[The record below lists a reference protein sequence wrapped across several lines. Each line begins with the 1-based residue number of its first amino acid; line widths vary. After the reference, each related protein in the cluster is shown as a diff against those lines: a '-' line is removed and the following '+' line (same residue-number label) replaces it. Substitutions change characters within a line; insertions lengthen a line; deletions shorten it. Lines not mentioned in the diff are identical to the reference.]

1 MLHKF
6 FVVIYIMNKVA
17 GYIRAGVRNGL
28 QNFRQ
33 RVPLSDDII
42 SSFENYIIEE
52 TLEDLKTFK
61 NGNTLPYINYQIER
75 IVNAIKNSF
84 VEIPGS
90 SPLRIINK
98 TKTQSKPPWFI
109 IKYPKTGIVSDVIF
123 QEIDIPGMAEPLSDS
138 VTWKLR
144 WEKDISMDTL
154 PSATT
159 QTVKQRTNSITQ
171 QKVGKYC
178 NSQTFKSQNP
188 WCEKKKTFKY
198 NETYNPSTNQS
209 VIIKSGKSGLG
220 VLELSK
226 LLFSISDQKKRRRY
240 YLDLK
245 RNGDYGQIFSCRYLM
260 EDDPQFY
267 KAIMHPGSRKLGEF
281 LLKGEGSIND
291 LRNIMNNGSFFFM
304 NATFCS
310 FDRPA
315 AKLAQLMRI
324 PVLYEKTLD
333 KRCYFQVVM
342 NYQDIGGLTTQPT
355 TKPLVS
361 SLTGSDIINIV
372 NYLYIQSNGALPRQN
387 YYPMWYQLMCIID
400 TAHDFRGPRL
410 PKSATNPRGPR
421 TAIKDLMAGLYTSGG
436 TIQTITTPYGRYN
449 IPDLITVIFNKISDI
464 EEAGSNDLVRFSR
477 MYSTAPIPPPGQRF
491 PTSCGAS
498 FAMQGNET
506 TSTLNN
512 PRNSVTT
519 LDDLLARINSCIV
532 LDATRRKLPQNLTK
546 RVSFLSAKFID
557 PGT

>member
-1 MLHKF
+1 MNNTGDK
-6 FVVIYIMNKVA
+6 ITTYIKS
-17 GYIRAGVRNGL
+17 GVRNGL

-33 RVPLSDDII
+33 RVQLSDEII
-42 SSFENYIIEE
+42 SSFENYIINE
-52 TLEDLKTFK
+52 TLEELKTFK
-61 NGNTLPYINYQIER
+61 NGNTLTYINYQIER
-75 IVNAIKNSF
+75 IINAIKNAF
-84 VEIPGS
+84 VDIPGS
-90 SPLRIINK
+90 SPLRVINK
-98 TKTQSKPPWFI
+98 TKTESKPPWFI
-109 IKYPKTGIVSDVIF
+109 IKYPKTGIVSGIIF
-123 QEIDIPGMAEPLSDS
+123 EEIDIPGMAEPLSDS

-171 QKVGKYC
+171 QRVGKYC
-178 NSQTFKSQNP
+178 NRQTFKNQNP
-188 WCEKKKTFKY
+188 WCERKKTFKY

-209 VIIKSGKSGLG
+209 VITKSGKSGLG

-226 LLFSISDQKKRRRY
+226 LLFSISDKKKRRRY

-260 EDDPQFY
+260 EDDPMYF
-267 KAIMHPGSRKLGEF
+267 KAIMHPGSRKLAEF
-281 LLKGEGSIND
+281 LLKDDGSIND
-291 LRNIMNNGSFFFM
+291 LRNLMNNGSFFFM

-324 PVLYEKTLD
+324 PLLYEKPLD
-333 KRCYFQVVM
+333 KRCYFQVVA
-342 NYQDIGGLTTQPT
+342 NYQDIAKLRTQTT

-361 SLTGSDIINIV
+361 SLTGKDIINVI
-372 NYLYIQSNGALPRQN
+372 NYLYIQEGGKLPEEKV
-387 YYPMWYQLMCIID
+387 YPMWYQLMCIID

-410 PKSATNPRGPR
+410 PKSATNPKGPR
-421 TAIKDLMAGLYTSGG
+421 TAIKDLMAGLYKTGG
-436 TIQTITTPYGRYN
+436 IIQTITTPYGTYN
-449 IPDLITVIFNKISDI
+449 IPDLITVIFNKITDI
-464 EEAGSNDLVRFSR
+464 EEAASDDLIRFSR
-477 MYSTAPIPPPGQRF
+477 MYSTNPIPPPGQRF

-498 FAMQGNET
+498 FNMEGNET
-506 TSTLNN
+506 ISTLNN
-512 PRNSVTT
+512 PRNGVTT
-519 LDDLLARINSCIV
+519 LDDILARINSCIV

-546 RVSFLSAKFID
+546 RISFLSAKFID